1 MIFILLEVLSLILV
15 AKAASKHDELRREI
29 EEVATESKHLAD
41 DLAETLLAIEVLD
54 LKEKTKEMLETSD
67 NEATENIMQA
77 MEARIKQLHGHDV
90 TRKPVKETVDEQS
103 DDGIS
108 IEKVSLSKSELLRKP
123 LNKLDK
129 IVKEIRT
136 IAFSDSDPKMQKI
149 LRDMD
154 ARITVLENDGE
165 NVKDYEETSKHK
177 ITENQDLT
185 LIEEFSNKENN
196 LREALAKFKNISQD
210 LKNLNLSSPSMED
223 AASVNRLAKIVEA
236 MTAKLSLDEMKITVD
251 LAFGKGKKIR
261 IVKNDIETMIDS
273 LVDVVDRLTDDVDL
287 ENENN

>member
-90 TRKPVKETVDEQS
+90 TRKPAKETVDEQS

-154 ARITVLENDGE
+154 ARITVLEN
-165 NVKDYEETSKHK
+165 VKDYEETSKHK
-177 ITENQDLT
+177 IAENQDLT